1 MTFIMYLCKKFGFVF
16 AGALFFFTMA
26 LCLVDLFMNLW
37 RFIAQN
43 VAAGAIFKV
52 SLLYIPKA
60 ASFAVPL
67 AVLFAAAYVLSELYA
82 KNELTAIF
90 ASGVSLLRFA
100 MPLLVI
106 SAILS
111 FGLFFFEDR
120 VVVPTYRQKNELQNS
135 LLGIQP
141 MKNASNAVVICD
153 GGRTVY
159 RALMYDAN
167 MKILYGVYVV
177 SRDANHHLHSI
188 LRAQSALWQ
197 DDHWKINEGVLY
209 NIADGKVSV
218 NMDSSGISLTEPP
231 ESFESSDISI
241 EEVTVDDAK
250 KYIDYR
256 RRAGLPY
263 AEALSVYYKK
273 FSFPCILFIVVF
285 LSIGLSGR
293 TRKNVLLVSLL
304 LCIGAAVL
312 YYVMQM
318 VTMLLAKFEYIP
330 PLAGAWMPVVFFIIC
345 SCFLLKTSRT

>member
-1 MTFIMYLCKKFGFVF
+1 MTFIMYLCKRFWGVF
-16 AGALFFFTMA
+16 LGALFFFAMA
-26 LCLVDLFMNLW
+26 LCLVDMFMNLW
-37 RFIAQN
+37 RYIAQN
-43 VAAGAIFKV
+43 VAPGAIFKV

-60 ASFAVPL
+60 VSFSVPL
-67 AVLFAAAYVLSELYA
+67 AILFGAAYILSDLYA

-90 ASGVSLLRFA
+90 ASGVSLFRFSL
-100 MPLLVI
+100 PLLVI
-106 SAILS
+106 AAALGV
-111 FGLFFFEDR
+111 GLFFFEDR
-120 VVVPTYRQKNELQNS
+120 VVVPTYHQKNELQNT
-135 LLGIQP
+135 LLGTQP
-141 MKNASNAVVICD
+141 LKNASNAVVICD

-167 MKILYGVYVV
+167 MQILYVLYVV
-177 SRDANHHLHSI
+177 SRDENNHVTSI
-188 LRAQSALWQ
+188 LRAQSAAWK
-197 DDHWKINEGVLY
+197 DDKWNINDGVLY
-209 NIADGKVSV
+209 SINDGKVSV
-218 NMDSSGISLTEPP
+218 NMDLSGVLLTEPP

-241 EEVTVDDAK
+241 EEVTVDDAR

-273 FSFPCILFIVVF
+273 YSFPCILFIVVF

-304 LCIGAAVL
+304 LCIGAAVA
-312 YYVMQM
+312 YYVLQM

-330 PLAGAWMPVVFFIIC
+330 PLAGAWMPVVFFVIC

>member
-1 MTFIMYLCKKFGFVF
+1 MTFILYLCKRFWGVF
-16 AGALFFFTMA
+16 LGALFFFTMA

-37 RFIAQN
+37 RYIAQN
-43 VAAGAIFKV
+43 VSAGPIFKV
-52 SLLYIPKA
+52 SLLYVPKA
-60 ASFAVPL
+60 MSFSFPL
-67 AVLFAAAYVLSELYA
+67 AILFGAAYILSDLYA

-90 ASGVSLLRFA
+90 ASGVSLLRFS

-106 SAILS
+106 SAIL
-111 FGLFFFEDR
+111 GVGMFFFDDR
-120 VVVPTYRQKNELQNS
+120 IVVPTYHQKNELQNT
-135 LLGIQP
+135 LLGTQP
-141 MKNASNAVVICD
+141 LKNASNAVVICD

-167 MKILYGVYVV
+167 MQILYVVYVV
-177 SRDANHHLHSI
+177 SRDENNHVTSI

-197 DDHWKINEGVLY
+197 EDHWKINDGVLY
-209 NIADGKVSV
+209 DVKDGKVTL
-218 NMDSSGISLTEPP
+218 NTDCSSLSLTEPP

-241 EEVTVDDAK
+241 EEVTVEDAK

-263 AEALSVYYKK
+263 AEALPVYYKK

-304 LCIGAAVL
+304 LCIGAAVA
-312 YYVMQM
+312 YYVLQM

-330 PLAGAWMPVVFFIIC
+330 PLAGAWMPVVFFVIC
-345 SCFLLKTSRT
+345 SCFLLRTSRT